1 MTLGKLEM
9 SDTAYTQDGNLQ
21 ESSDVN
27 GASDMVDAN
36 RKARPVPRIS
46 IQAFCEDQKFVDAM
60 QSASNDRRM
69 DKAHLSMQMGG
80 VSAALET
87 YRDGPTPNLI
97 ILESKANREKLLMQ
111 LDQLA
116 EVCDAGTKVIIVGH
130 VNDVI
135 LYRALVERGV
145 SEYLVAPA
153 EPLQIISSI
162 SNLYSDPDAEPLG
175 QILAFVGA
183 KGGVGSSVLSHNVAW
198 ALSEITSTD
207 VVISDFDLPFG
218 TAGLDFNQDPSQGI
232 AEALFQ
238 SDRLDDVMLDR
249 LLSKCSDRLS
259 LFASAGNLDQE
270 YDVEREPCDLVLD
283 VLRKNIPNSVLDLP
297 HAWTSWS
304 KYVLMQSDEIIITAT
319 PDLANLRNTKNILD
333 YLKANRKSDVSPRL
347 ILNLVGMPKKPE
359 ISVADFSQIVELKPS
374 VVIDYDAEVFGTAAN
389 NGQMIGEFS
398 QKSKVAN
405 QILDFAYLLANVK
418 PPQQEEKSI
427 LKPILSRIGM
437 K

>member
-1 MTLGKLEM
+1 M
-9 SDTAYTQDGNLQ
+9 SETAYSQDDQNQISGRDAVTS
-21 ESSDVN
+21 EEVE
-27 GASDMVDAN
+27 AN

-46 IQAFCEDQKFVDAM
+46 IQVFCEDQDFVEAM
-60 QSASNDRRM
+60 QSATNDRRM
-69 DKAHLSMQMGG
+69 NKAHVSMQMGG

-97 ILESKANREKLLMQ
+97 VLESEATRDKLLAQ

-183 KGGVGSSVLSHNVAW
+183 KGGVGSSVLSHNVGW
-198 ALSEITSTD
+198 ALSEVTQAD

-259 LFASAGNLDQE
+259 LFASAGNLEQE
-270 YDVEREPCDLVLD
+270 YDVEQEPCDLVLD
-283 VLRKNIPNSVLDLP
+283 VLRKNIPFSILDLP

-333 YLKANRKSDVSPRL
+333 YLKNNRKSDVSPRL

-359 ISVADFSQIVELKPS
+359 ISVADFAQIVELKPAM
-374 VVIDYDAEVFGTAAN
+374 VIDYDAEVFGTAAN

-398 QKSKVAN
+398 QKSKVAQ
-405 QILDFAYLLANVK
+405 QISEFAYLLANVK
-418 PPQQEEKSI
+418 PPQQEQKSI

>member
-1 MTLGKLEM
+1 M
-9 SDTAYTQDGNLQ
+9 SETAYSQNDQNQSSGGETN
-21 ESSDVN
+21 SSDE
-27 GASDMVDAN
+27 VDVN

-46 IQAFCEDQKFVDAM
+46 IQVFCEDQDFVDAM
-60 QSASNDRRM
+60 QSATNDRRM
-69 DKAHLSMQMGG
+69 NKAHVSMQMGG
-80 VSAALET
+80 ISAALET
-87 YRDGPTPNLI
+87 YQDGPTPNLI
-97 ILESKANREKLLMQ
+97 ILESKANREKLLAQ

-116 EVCDAGTKVIIVGH
+116 EVCDAGTKVIIIGH

-175 QILAFVGA
+175 QIIAFVGA
-183 KGGVGSSVLSHNVAW
+183 KGGVGSSVLSHNVGW
-198 ALSEITSTD
+198 ALSEVTQAD

-270 YDVEREPCDLVLD
+270 YDVEQEPCDLVLD
-283 VLRKNIPNSVLDLP
+283 VLRKNIPYSILDLP

-333 YLKANRKSDVSPRL
+333 FLKNNRKSDVAPRL
-347 ILNLVGMPKKPE
+347 VLNLVGMPKKPE
-359 ISVADFSQIVELKPS
+359 ISVADFAQIVELKP
-374 VVIDYDAEVFGTAAN
+374 VLVIDYDAEVFGTAAN
-389 NGQMIGEFS
+389 NGQMIGECAE
-398 QKSKVAN
+398 KSKVAH
-405 QILDFAYLLANVK
+405 QISELAHILANVK